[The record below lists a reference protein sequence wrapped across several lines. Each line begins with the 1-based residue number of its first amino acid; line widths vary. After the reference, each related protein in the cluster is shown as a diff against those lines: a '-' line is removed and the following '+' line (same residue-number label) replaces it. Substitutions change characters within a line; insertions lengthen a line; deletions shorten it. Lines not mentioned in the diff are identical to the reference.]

1 MLLRTFL
8 LLLLILMMT
17 APVQAQR
24 IDGLDQPLLS
34 LNRCGSGDPDE
45 THFTLAATGDT
56 FPHRNIQARAEA
68 QGYDWLFDEVR
79 PFLQAADLA
88 YTNLDGPM
96 LAGTE
101 YSDYPRFNYN
111 PALATALRNTG
122 ISLVSTANN
131 HILDR
136 GPPGVDATLEVL
148 AANALRSHGAVPSGA
163 TERPPFLPIT
173 LTRGDVSITI
183 GFIAATWGTNGL
195 PDPYEQVNLLY
206 ATTSYASQ
214 GGVRQSL
221 LDAVAA
227 AAAATDLVLVAPHW
241 GFEYES
247 YPHESQL
254 EAARRLTAAG
264 ADIILGA
271 QSHTLQP
278 VDRVESGGRQSLVIY
293 SLANFLASQG
303 AFQQQYFSAT
313 SVIFYVG
320 LARAPDGSVRVTGYR
335 YLPTIHI
342 DNDTRPAPLRP
353 GMDDRALTHV
363 RTIMRDPEGLRQLPA
378 DPPPNGW
385 VEVCPSL
392 LLAEAA
398 QQPIPGDFAQ
408 HYVTLGNQRP
418 RPLTEAITALGLPLG
433 PPTIELAGDCT
444 TTVPV
449 LYTERQRLELYPD
462 QPWPYRVIGT
472 QVGVYAFQQRYPD
485 RSAERR
491 TNLSDPAAFADSR
504 FQAFYEQYGGLNLFG
519 YPISGALNE
528 DHPETGVPTTVQYFE
543 RARFELA
550 TNAAP
555 GAPLNAQV
563 YLGLLG
569 RELQHGGAA
578 NALCGRATLAAIPS
592 LPTSVTPSPQ
602 ASPAPIVTAEDLALI
617 SAAADQLLQS
627 ASPWMITLALSALAV
642 VLLTMFGFAFIDWRR
657 YQWRGP
663 SRSYRRRR
671 TAHER
676 FTQLPIVEPV
686 SNEQKR
692 PPTPADDD
700 ELLRQLLDEGEG
712 RKPAS

>member
-1 MLLRTFL
+1 MLPRTL
-8 LLLLILMMT
+8 VLLLLILT
-17 APVQAQR
+17 LTPPVQAQR
-24 IDGLDQPLLS
+24 IDGLDQPMLS
-34 LNRCGSGDPDE
+34 LNRCGSGDPSE

-68 QGYDWLFDEVR
+68 QGYDWLFDAVR

-96 LAGTE
+96 LEGVG
-101 YSDYPRFNYN
+101 YSDYPRFNYS
-111 PALATALRNTG
+111 PALATALRDTG

-136 GPPGVDATLEVL
+136 GPPGIDATLEVL
-148 AANALRSHGAVPSGA
+148 EEQALRTHGAVRSDA
-163 TERPPFLPIT
+163 TDRPPFLSIT
-173 LTRGDVSITI
+173 LTRGEVTITI
-183 GFIAATWGTNGL
+183 GFVAATWGTNGL

-278 VDRVESGGRQSLVIY
+278 VDLVESGGRQSLVIY

-303 AFQQQYFSAT
+303 AFQQQYFAAT

-320 LARAPDGSVRVTGYR
+320 LARAADGTVRVTGYR
-335 YLPTIHI
+335 YLPTIHV

-378 DPPPNGW
+378 DPPPNGR
-385 VEVCPSL
+385 VEVCPAL
-392 LLAEAA
+392 TLAEAA

-408 HYVTLGNQRP
+408 HYVTLGDQRP

-433 PPTIELAGDCT
+433 SPTTELAGDCT
-444 TTVPV
+444 TPVPV
-449 LYTERQRLELYPD
+449 LYTERQRLELHTN

-472 QVGVYAFQQRYPD
+472 QIGVYAFQQRYPD
-485 RSAERR
+485 RSPERR
-491 TNLSDPAAFADSR
+491 TNLSDPAVFADSR

-550 TNAAP
+550 ASAAA

-563 YLGLLG
+563 QLGLLG
-569 RELQHGGAA
+569 RELQRGGAVT
-578 NALCGRATLAAIPS
+578 ALCGGAIPIAD
-592 LPTSVTPSPQ
+592 LPPPTSSTPLSQ
-602 ASPAPIVTAEDLALI
+602 ASPSPLVTAEDLALI
-617 SAAADQLLQS
+617 GAAADQLLQS
-627 ASPWMITLALSALAV
+627 TSPWMIALALSALSVA
-642 VLLTMFGFAFIDWRR
+642 LLAIFGFAFIDWRR
-657 YQWRGP
+657 HQWRGP
-663 SRSYRRRR
+663 SRGYRRRR
-671 TAHER
+671 TARER
-676 FTQLPIVEPV
+676 FAQVPAAI
-686 SNEQKR
+686 SASSEQKQ
-692 PPTPADDD
+692 PSAPTDDD
-700 ELLRQLLDEGEG
+700 ELLRQLL
-712 RKPAS
+712 K

>member
-1 MLLRTFL
+1 MLPRTL
-8 LLLLILMMT
+8 VLLLLILT
-17 APVQAQR
+17 LTPPVQAQR
-24 IDGLDQPLLS
+24 IDGLDQPMLS
-34 LNRCGSGDPDE
+34 LNRCGSGDPSE

-68 QGYDWLFDEVR
+68 QGYDWLFDAVR

-96 LAGTE
+96 LEGVG
-101 YSDYPRFNYN
+101 YSDYPRFNYS
-111 PALATALRNTG
+111 PALATALRDTG

-136 GPPGVDATLEVL
+136 GPPGIDATLEVL
-148 AANALRSHGAVPSGA
+148 EEQALRTHGAVRSDA
-163 TERPPFLPIT
+163 TDRPPFLSIT
-173 LTRGDVSITI
+173 LTRGEVTITI
-183 GFIAATWGTNGL
+183 GFVAATWGTNGL

-278 VDRVESGGRQSLVIY
+278 VDLVESGGRQSLVIY

-303 AFQQQYFSAT
+303 AFQQQYFAAT

-320 LARAPDGSVRVTGYR
+320 LARAADGTVRVTGYR
-335 YLPTIHI
+335 YLPTIHV

-378 DPPPNGW
+378 DPPPNGR
-385 VEVCPSL
+385 VEVCPAL
-392 LLAEAA
+392 TLAEAA

-408 HYVTLGNQRP
+408 HYVTLGDQRP

-433 PPTIELAGDCT
+433 SPTTELAGDCT
-444 TTVPV
+444 TPVPV
-449 LYTERQRLELYPD
+449 LYTERQRLELHTN

-472 QVGVYAFQQRYPD
+472 QIGVYAFQQRYPD
-485 RSAERR
+485 RSPERR
-491 TNLSDPAAFADSR
+491 TNLSDPAVFADSR

-550 TNAAP
+550 ASAAA

-563 YLGLLG
+563 QLGLLG
-569 RELQHGGAA
+569 RELQRGGAVT
-578 NALCGRATLAAIPS
+578 ALCGGAIPIAD
-592 LPTSVTPSPQ
+592 LPPPTSSTPLSQ
-602 ASPAPIVTAEDLALI
+602 ASPSPLVTAEDLALI
-617 SAAADQLLQS
+617 GAAADQLLRS
-627 ASPWMITLALSALAV
+627 ASPGMIALALSALSVA
-642 VLLTMFGFAFIDWRR
+642 LLAIFGFAFIDWRR
-657 YQWRGP
+657 HQWRGP
-663 SRSYRRRR
+663 SRGYRRRR
-671 TAHER
+671 TARER
-676 FTQLPIVEPV
+676 FTQVPAAI
-686 SNEQKR
+686 SASSEQKQ
-692 PPTPADDD
+692 PSAPTDDD
-700 ELLRQLLDEGEG
+700 ELLRQLL
-712 RKPAS
+712 K

>member
-1 MLLRTFL
+1 MLLRTL
-8 LLLLILMMT
+8 VLLILILT
-17 APVQAQR
+17 LTPPVQAQR

-34 LNRCGSGDPDE
+34 LNRCGSGDPGE

-56 FPHRNIQARAEA
+56 FPHRNTQARAEV

-79 PFLQAADLA
+79 PFLQTADLA

-96 LAGTE
+96 LEGAG

-136 GPPGVDATLEVL
+136 GPPGIDATLEVL
-148 AANALRSHGAVPSGA
+148 EEQALRTHGAVRSDA
-163 TERPPFLPIT
+163 TDRPPFLSIT
-173 LTRGDVSITI
+173 LTRGEVSITI
-183 GFIAATWGTNGL
+183 GFVAATWGTNGL

-278 VDRVESGGRQSLVIY
+278 VDLVESDGRQSLVIY

-303 AFQQQYFSAT
+303 AFQQQYFAAT

-320 LARAPDGSVRVTGYR
+320 LARASDGTVRVTGYR
-335 YLPTIHI
+335 YLPTIHV
-342 DNDTRPAPLRP
+342 DDDTRPAPLRP
-353 GMDDRALTHV
+353 GMDDRALAHV

-378 DPPPNGW
+378 DPPPDGR
-385 VEVCPSL
+385 VEVCPTL
-392 LLAEAA
+392 TLAEAA

-408 HYVTLGNQRP
+408 HYVTLGDQRP

-433 PPTIELAGDCT
+433 SPTSELAGDCT
-444 TTVPV
+444 TPVAV
-449 LYTERQRLELYPD
+449 LYTERQRLELHTD

-472 QVGVYAFQQRYPD
+472 QIGVYAFQQRYPN
-485 RSAERR
+485 RSPERR

-550 TNAAP
+550 ASAAA

-563 YLGLLG
+563 QLGLLG
-569 RELQHGGAA
+569 RELQRGGAVT
-578 NALCGRATLAAIPS
+578 ALCGGAIPIVD
-592 LPTSVTPSPQ
+592 LPLPISGTPLPQ
-602 ASPAPIVTAEDLALI
+602 ASPPPLVTVEDLALI
-617 SAAADQLLQS
+617 GAAADQLLQS
-627 ASPWMITLALSALAV
+627 TSPWMIALALSAFSVALLAI
-642 VLLTMFGFAFIDWRR
+642 FGFAFIDWRR
-657 YQWRGP
+657 HQWRGP
-663 SRSYRRRR
+663 SRGYRRRR
-671 TAHER
+671 TARER
-676 FTQLPIVEPV
+676 FAQLPAAAPA
-686 SNEQKR
+686 SSEQKR
-692 PPTPADDD
+692 PPAPTDDD
-700 ELLRQLLDEGEG
+700 ELLRQLLE
-712 RKPAS
+712 

>member
-1 MLLRTFL
+1 MLPRTL
-8 LLLLILMMT
+8 VLLLLILT
-17 APVQAQR
+17 LTPPVQAQR
-24 IDGLDQPLLS
+24 IDGLDQPMLS
-34 LNRCGSGDPDE
+34 LNRCGSGDPSE

-68 QGYDWLFDEVR
+68 QGYDWLFDAVR

-96 LAGTE
+96 LEGVG
-101 YSDYPRFNYN
+101 YSDYPRFNYS
-111 PALATALRNTG
+111 PALATALRDTG

-136 GPPGVDATLEVL
+136 GPPGIDATLEVL
-148 AANALRSHGAVPSGA
+148 EEQALRTHGAVRSDA
-163 TERPPFLPIT
+163 TDRPPFLSIT
-173 LTRGDVSITI
+173 LTRGEVSITI
-183 GFIAATWGTNGL
+183 GFVAATWGTNGL

-278 VDRVESGGRQSLVIY
+278 VDLVESGGRQSLVIY

-303 AFQQQYFSAT
+303 AFQQQYFAAT

-320 LARAPDGSVRVTGYR
+320 LARAADGTVRVTGYR
-335 YLPTIHI
+335 YLPTIHV

-378 DPPPNGW
+378 DPPPNGR
-385 VEVCPSL
+385 VEVCPAL
-392 LLAEAA
+392 TLAEAVE
-398 QQPIPGDFAQ
+398 QPIPGDFAQ
-408 HYVTLGNQRP
+408 HYVTLGDQRP

-433 PPTIELAGDCT
+433 SPTTELAGDCT
-444 TTVPV
+444 TPVPV
-449 LYTERQRLELYPD
+449 LYTERQRLELHTN

-472 QVGVYAFQQRYPD
+472 QIGVYAFQQRYPD
-485 RSAERR
+485 RSPERR
-491 TNLSDPAAFADSR
+491 TNLSDPAVFADSR

-550 TNAAP
+550 ASAAA

-563 YLGLLG
+563 QLGLLG
-569 RELQHGGAA
+569 RELQRGGAVT
-578 NALCGRATLAAIPS
+578 ALCGGAIPIAD
-592 LPTSVTPSPQ
+592 LPPPTSSTPLSQ
-602 ASPAPIVTAEDLALI
+602 ASPSPLVTAEDLALI
-617 SAAADQLLQS
+617 GAAADQLLQS
-627 ASPWMITLALSALAV
+627 TSPWMIALALSALSVA
-642 VLLTMFGFAFIDWRR
+642 LLAIFGFAFIDWRR
-657 YQWRGP
+657 HQWRGP
-663 SRSYRRRR
+663 SRGYRRRR
-671 TAHER
+671 TARER
-676 FTQLPIVEPV
+676 FAQVPAAI
-686 SNEQKR
+686 SASSEQKQ
-692 PPTPADDD
+692 PSAPTDDD
-700 ELLRQLLDEGEG
+700 ELLRQLL
-712 RKPAS
+712 K

>member
-1 MLLRTFL
+1 MLPRTL
-8 LLLLILMMT
+8 VLLLLILT
-17 APVQAQR
+17 LTPPVQAQR
-24 IDGLDQPLLS
+24 IDGLDQPMLS
-34 LNRCGSGDPDE
+34 LNRCGSGDPSE

-68 QGYDWLFDEVR
+68 QGYDWLFDAVR

-96 LAGTE
+96 LEGVG
-101 YSDYPRFNYN
+101 YSDYPRFNYS
-111 PALATALRNTG
+111 PALATALRDTG

-136 GPPGVDATLEVL
+136 GPPGIDATLEVL
-148 AANALRSHGAVPSGA
+148 EEQALRTHGAVRSDA
-163 TERPPFLPIT
+163 TDRPPFLSIT
-173 LTRGDVSITI
+173 LTRGEVSITI
-183 GFIAATWGTNGL
+183 GFVAATWGTNGL

-278 VDRVESGGRQSLVIY
+278 VDLVESGGRQSLVIY

-303 AFQQQYFSAT
+303 AFQQQYFAAT

-320 LARAPDGSVRVTGYR
+320 LARAADGTVRVTGYR
-335 YLPTIHI
+335 YLPTIHV

-378 DPPPNGW
+378 DPPPNGR
-385 VEVCPSL
+385 VEVCPAL
-392 LLAEAA
+392 TLAEAA

-408 HYVTLGNQRP
+408 HYVTLGDQRP

-433 PPTIELAGDCT
+433 SPTTELAGDCT
-444 TTVPV
+444 TPVPV
-449 LYTERQRLELYPD
+449 LYTERQRLELHTN

-472 QVGVYAFQQRYPD
+472 QIGVYAFQQRYPD
-485 RSAERR
+485 RSPERR
-491 TNLSDPAAFADSR
+491 TNLSDPAVFADSR

-550 TNAAP
+550 ASAAA

-563 YLGLLG
+563 QLGLLG
-569 RELQHGGAA
+569 RELQRGGAVT
-578 NALCGRATLAAIPS
+578 ALCGGAIPIAD
-592 LPTSVTPSPQ
+592 LPPPTSSTPLSQ
-602 ASPAPIVTAEDLALI
+602 ASPSPLVTAEDLALI
-617 SAAADQLLQS
+617 GAAADQLLRS
-627 ASPWMITLALSALAV
+627 ASPGMIALALSALSVA
-642 VLLTMFGFAFIDWRR
+642 LLAIFGFAFIDWRR
-657 YQWRGP
+657 HQWRGP
-663 SRSYRRRR
+663 SRGYRRRR
-671 TAHER
+671 TARER
-676 FTQLPIVEPV
+676 FTQVPAAI
-686 SNEQKR
+686 SASSEQKQ
-692 PPTPADDD
+692 PSAPTDDD
-700 ELLRQLLDEGEG
+700 ELLRQLL
-712 RKPAS
+712 K

>member
-1 MLLRTFL
+1 MLPRTL
-8 LLLLILMMT
+8 VLLLLILT
-17 APVQAQR
+17 LTPPVQAQR
-24 IDGLDQPLLS
+24 IDGLDQPMLS
-34 LNRCGSGDPDE
+34 LNRCGSGDPSE

-68 QGYDWLFDEVR
+68 QGYDWLFDAVR

-96 LAGTE
+96 LEGVG
-101 YSDYPRFNYN
+101 YSDYPRFNYS
-111 PALATALRNTG
+111 PALATALRDTG

-136 GPPGVDATLEVL
+136 GPPGIDATLEVL
-148 AANALRSHGAVPSGA
+148 EEQALRTHGAVRSDA
-163 TERPPFLPIT
+163 TDRPPFLSIT
-173 LTRGDVSITI
+173 LTRGEVTITI
-183 GFIAATWGTNGL
+183 GFVAATWGTNGL

-278 VDRVESGGRQSLVIY
+278 VDLVESGGRQSLVIY

-303 AFQQQYFSAT
+303 AFQQQYFAAT

-320 LARAPDGSVRVTGYR
+320 LARAADGTVRVTGYR
-335 YLPTIHI
+335 YLPTIHV

-378 DPPPNGW
+378 DPPPNGR
-385 VEVCPSL
+385 VEVCPAL
-392 LLAEAA
+392 TLAEAA

-408 HYVTLGNQRP
+408 HYVTLGDQRP

-433 PPTIELAGDCT
+433 SPTTELAGDCT
-444 TTVPV
+444 TPVPV
-449 LYTERQRLELYPD
+449 LYTERQRLELHTN

-472 QVGVYAFQQRYPD
+472 QIGVYAFQQRYPD
-485 RSAERR
+485 RSPERR
-491 TNLSDPAAFADSR
+491 TNLSDPAVFADSR

-550 TNAAP
+550 ASAAA

-563 YLGLLG
+563 QLGLLG
-569 RELQHGGAA
+569 RELQRGGAVT
-578 NALCGRATLAAIPS
+578 ALCGGAIPIAD
-592 LPTSVTPSPQ
+592 LPPPTSSTPLSQ
-602 ASPAPIVTAEDLALI
+602 ASPSPLVTAEDLALI
-617 SAAADQLLQS
+617 GAAADQLLQS
-627 ASPWMITLALSALAV
+627 TSPWMIALALSALSVA
-642 VLLTMFGFAFIDWRR
+642 LLAIFGFAFIDWRR
-657 YQWRGP
+657 HQWRGP
-663 SRSYRRRR
+663 SRGYRRRR
-671 TAHER
+671 TARER
-676 FTQLPIVEPV
+676 FTQVPAAI
-686 SNEQKR
+686 SASSEQKQ
-692 PPTPADDD
+692 PSAPTDDD
-700 ELLRQLLDEGEG
+700 ELLRQLL
-712 RKPAS
+712 K